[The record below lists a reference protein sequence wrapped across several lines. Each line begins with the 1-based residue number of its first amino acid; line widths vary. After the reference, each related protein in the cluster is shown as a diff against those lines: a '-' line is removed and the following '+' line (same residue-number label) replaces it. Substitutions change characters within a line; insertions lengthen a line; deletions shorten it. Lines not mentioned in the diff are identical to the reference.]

1 MSQPEKRKRSNAW
14 YLLPIFFGMIGG
26 VIAFL
31 FLRRDDS
38 RMARNCLYIGIIM
51 IMIGILFNILIAASI
66 PDLDTGFNVNI

>member
-31 FLRRDDS
+31 ILRRDDS
-38 RMARNCLYIGIIM
+38 RKARNCIYIGIGM
-51 IMIGILFNILIAASI
+51 MVIGIIFNILIAVSI
-66 PDLDTGFNVNI
+66 PDFNTEFNVNI